1 MSFYTPP
8 LHMHMRPLHMHLRP
22 LHMRPLHLHLHYAA
36 YNRKFFA
43 TLFPKKCL
51 KSVYFILYFP

>member
-1 MSFYTPP
+1 
-8 LHMHMRPLHMHLRP
+8 MHMRPLHMHLRP